1 MANQRGDNRRRKQ
14 AMLQFS
20 EWLRRRMGERDLT
33 VTALA
38 ARMGISHSSVSFW
51 LSARRLPDAT
61 SVHKLARV
69 LGVTEA
75 DVYQAMGLIPPDVS
89 PDDDEVSYLIS
100 LLDRI
105 HPSQYELI
113 EGFLRL
119 LPTREEDASASD
131 ESGTEEPE

>member
-1 MANQRGDNRRRKQ
+1 VWQLATQRGDNHRRKQ
-14 AMLQFS
+14 AMMQFS
-20 EWLRRRMGERDLT
+20 EWLR
-33 VTALA
+33 
-38 ARMGISHSSVSFW
+38 HSSVSFW

-75 DVYQAMGLIPPDVS
+75 DVYQAMGLLPPDVS
-89 PDDDEVSYLIS
+89 EDEEVSYLIS

-105 HPSQYELI
+105 HPSQYQLI

-119 LPTREEDASASD
+119 LPTREEDDATSD
-131 ESGTEEPE
+131 ESDAGPSE